1 MSTHSP
7 ENHTSE
13 PVGVLNTLKGS
24 LIKDFLAGFLVFLIA
39 MPLCLAI
46 AKASGYPP
54 ISGIWTA
61 VVGGVFCSFFSNS
74 QLTIKGPAAG
84 LIVIVAGSVTELGQ
98 IFDTDPLQAFRLS
111 LGIGVISGLVQ
122 VVFGLFRLGR
132 IIDFFPLAAV
142 HGLLASIGIII
153 FSKQAY
159 IMLGI
164 DAPKGADPLLLLAYL
179 PGSLSQNVPP
189 IAFIGICSLCIL
201 FFFYFVPSGY
211 LKRVPAQLVVLV
223 FAVYAGLLFNLDKN
237 HTYLWP
243 NSFFDPEHPLAYE
256 IGPRFLVDMPEVL
269 KNPSEAFFLPDF
281 RGVLTWVGLK
291 YIILF
296 SVIGSLESLL
306 STKAI
311 DLLDPWKRKTNM
323 DRDLMAVGL
332 ANTTVAFIGG
342 LPMISEIV
350 RSSANINNGARTRAA
365 NRFHGLFLLAFVLI
379 LPNLIHE
386 IPVASLAAML
396 VFTGYRLASP
406 DEFVKTYKIGVQQL
420 VVFLG
425 TIITTLATDLL
436 IGIATGV
443 LIQMFLNY
451 INGAPLACTFSS
463 TVREADSDGDGK
475 RIEVGYAAVFSN
487 WMIIRAKIIE
497 AGITNKVV
505 VDLAKAKVV
514 DHSVM
519 EKLHEL
525 EKDFQAAG
533 GKLSLTGLESHKP
546 ESDHPTATRRR
557 LEPPIGMK
565 PK

>member
-1 MSTHSP
+1 
-7 ENHTSE
+7 
-13 PVGVLNTLKGS
+13 
-24 LIKDFLAGFLVFLIA
+24 
-39 MPLCLAI
+39 
-46 AKASGYPP
+46 
-54 ISGIWTA
+54 
-61 VVGGVFCSFFSNS
+61 
-74 QLTIKGPAAG
+74 
-84 LIVIVAGSVTELGQ
+84 
-98 IFDTDPLQAFRLS
+98 
-111 LGIGVISGLVQ
+111 
-122 VVFGLFRLGR
+122 
-132 IIDFFPLAAV
+132 
-142 HGLLASIGIII
+142 
-153 FSKQAY
+153 
-159 IMLGI
+159 
-164 DAPKGADPLLLLAYL
+164 
-179 PGSLSQNVPP
+179 
-189 IAFIGICSLCIL
+189 
-201 FFFYFVPSGY
+201 
-211 LKRVPAQLVVLV
+211 
-223 FAVYAGLLFNLDKN
+223 
-237 HTYLWP
+237 
-243 NSFFDPEHPLAYE
+243 
-256 IGPRFLVDMPEVL
+256 MPEVL